1 MFKQIEPKVLKDHYK
16 FLTDFILRM
25 IFFVVIFYF
34 QFTPGL
40 SV

>member
-25 IFFVVIFYF
+25 MFFVIFNF